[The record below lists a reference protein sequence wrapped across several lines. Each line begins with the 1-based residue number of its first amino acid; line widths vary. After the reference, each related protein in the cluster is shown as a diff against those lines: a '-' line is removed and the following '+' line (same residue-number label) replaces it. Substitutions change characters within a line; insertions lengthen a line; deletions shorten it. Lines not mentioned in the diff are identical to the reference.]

1 MANTA
6 EILCVQ
12 VRGVG
17 LWTVLE
23 LTGELDIAGLP
34 LLRQR
39 VDEACAARTPPRV
52 VLDMTAVTFMDSYG
66 LSGLVRCWKRVGE
79 RQGRFVLVGL
89 HPRVA
94 RVLDI
99 TGMRRAFES
108 YGSLEE
114 FTRS

>member
-6 EILCVQ
+6 EILRVKTH
-12 VRGVG
+12 RVG

-23 LTGELDIAGLP
+23 LTGELDLAGLP
-34 LLRQR
+34 ALRRR
-39 VDEACAARTPPRV
+39 VDEACAAPGPPRLV
-52 VLDMTAVTFMDSYG
+52 IDMAAVTFMDSCG
-66 LSGLVRCWKRVGE
+66 LGGLVRCWKRVGE
-79 RQGRFVLVGL
+79 RQGRFILVGL
-89 HPRVA
+89 RPQVA